1 MIKEKNEETGEV
13 KVIFSSEEFKKLKI
27 FGGAAA
33 VLLILSISLAGWAG
47 YSTNALHAE
56 NELYRSQLKM
66 ADEKMQALENKAKT
80 VEKISGQLQELVR
93 TNGGTVPENTG
104 MGTGGI
110 GGASTVPDIAKTAGN
125 KKEDDEKIAVSE
137 TPGELLKEMRRLD
150 ERLDKQIR
158 LVVALRS
165 EFMNQAYGAVS
176 SVVNPTAET
185 PNIWPVAGSISSY
198 YGYRTSPGGIG
209 STFHE
214 GVDIAG
220 DYGTPISATAA
231 GTVTQAGWV
240 GGYGY
245 LVEVKHADGIVT
257 RYGHNS
263 AVLVYEGQHVDQGSM
278 IALMGSTGNST
289 GPHCHYEVRIHG
301 EAVDPMYFLPQN
313 YCCLLYT
320 SPSPRD

>member
-80 VEKISGQLQELVR
+80 VEKISGQLQELVH

-185 PNIWPVAGSISSY
+185 PNIWPVAGPISSY

-231 GTVTQAGWV
+231 GTVTKAGWV

-245 LVEVKHADGIVT
+245 LVEVRHADGIVT

-301 EAVDPMYFLPQN
+301 EAVDPMYFLPQS
-313 YCCLLYT
+313 Y
-320 SPSPRD
+320 

>member
-93 TNGGTVPENTG
+93 TNGGTVPENTV

-150 ERLDKQIR
+150 ELLDKQIR

-185 PNIWPVAGSISSY
+185 PNIWPVAGPISSY

-313 YCCLLYT
+313 Y
-320 SPSPRD
+320 

>member
-13 KVIFSSEEFKKLKI
+13 KVIFSSEELKKLKI

-185 PNIWPVAGSISSY
+185 PNIWPVAGPISSY

-301 EAVDPMYFLPQN
+301 EAVDPMYFLPQS
-313 YCCLLYT
+313 Y
-320 SPSPRD
+320 

>member
-110 GGASTVPDIAKTAGN
+110 GGASTVPDIAKTSGN

-185 PNIWPVAGSISSY
+185 PNIWPVTGPISSY
-198 YGYRTSPGGIG
+198 YGYRISPGGIG

-313 YCCLLYT
+313 Y
-320 SPSPRD
+320 

>member
-47 YSTNALHAE
+47 YSTNALHTE

-185 PNIWPVAGSISSY
+185 PNIWPVAGPISSY

-231 GTVTQAGWV
+231 GTVTKAGWV

-245 LVEVKHADGIVT
+245 LVEVRHADGIVT

-289 GPHCHYEVRIHG
+289 GPHCHYEDRIHG
-301 EAVDPMYFLPQN
+301 EAVDPMYFLPQS
-313 YCCLLYT
+313 Y
-320 SPSPRD
+320 

>member
-1 MIKEKNEETGEV
+1 MTGEWMIKEKNEETGEV

-185 PNIWPVAGSISSY
+185 PNIWPVAGPISSY

-263 AVLVYEGQHVDQGSM
+263 AVLVCEGQHVDQGSM

-313 YCCLLYT
+313 Y
-320 SPSPRD
+320 

>member
-150 ERLDKQIR
+150 ELLDKQIC

-185 PNIWPVAGSISSY
+185 PNIWPVAGPISSY

-313 YCCLLYT
+313 Y
-320 SPSPRD
+320 

>member
-1 MIKEKNEETGEV
+1 MIKKKNEETGEV

-47 YSTNALHAE
+47 YNTNALHAE

-110 GGASTVPDIAKTAGN
+110 GGASTVPDIAKTAGD

-185 PNIWPVAGSISSY
+185 PNIWPVAGPISSY

-313 YCCLLYT
+313 Y
-320 SPSPRD
+320 

>member
-47 YSTNALHAE
+47 YSTNALHTE

-185 PNIWPVAGSISSY
+185 PNIWPVAGPISSY

-289 GPHCHYEVRIHG
+289 GPHCHYEVRING
-301 EAVDPMYFLPQN
+301 EAVDPMYFLPQS
-313 YCCLLYT
+313 Y
-320 SPSPRD
+320 

>member
-110 GGASTVPDIAKTAGN
+110 GGASTVPDIAKTTGN

-185 PNIWPVAGSISSY
+185 PNIWPVAGPISSY

-289 GPHCHYEVRIHG
+289 GPHCHYEVRING
-301 EAVDPMYFLPQN
+301 EAVDPMYFLPRN
-313 YCCLLYT
+313 Y
-320 SPSPRD
+320 

>member
-176 SVVNPTAET
+176 SVENPTAET
-185 PNIWPVAGSISSY
+185 PNMWPVAGPISSY
-198 YGYRTSPGGIG
+198 YRYRTSPGGIG

-313 YCCLLYT
+313 Y
-320 SPSPRD
+320 

>member
-185 PNIWPVAGSISSY
+185 PNIWPVAGPISSY

-220 DYGTPISATAA
+220 DYSTPISATAA

-289 GPHCHYEVRIHG
+289 GPHCHYEIRIHG

-313 YCCLLYT
+313 Y
-320 SPSPRD
+320 

>member
-93 TNGGTVPENTG
+93 TNGGTVPENAE

-185 PNIWPVAGSISSY
+185 PNIWPVAGPISSY

-231 GTVTQAGWV
+231 GTVTKAGWV

-245 LVEVKHADGIVT
+245 LVEVRHADGIVT

-313 YCCLLYT
+313 Y
-320 SPSPRD
+320 

>member
-185 PNIWPVAGSISSY
+185 PNIWPVAGPISSY

-231 GTVTQAGWV
+231 GTVTKAGWV

-245 LVEVKHADGIVT
+245 LVEVRHADGIVT

-289 GPHCHYEVRIHG
+289 GPHCHYEVRING
-301 EAVDPMYFLPQN
+301 EAVDPMYFLPQS
-313 YCCLLYT
+313 Y
-320 SPSPRD
+320 

>member
-176 SVVNPTAET
+176 SVLNPTAET
-185 PNIWPVAGSISSY
+185 PNIWPVAGPISSY

-301 EAVDPMYFLPQN
+301 EAVDPMYFLPQS
-313 YCCLLYT
+313 Y
-320 SPSPRD
+320 

>member
-185 PNIWPVAGSISSY
+185 PNIWPVAGPISSY
-198 YGYRTSPGGIG
+198 YGYRISPGGIG

-263 AVLVYEGQHVDQGSM
+263 AVLVYEGQHVDQGNM

-313 YCCLLYT
+313 Y
-320 SPSPRD
+320 

>member
-80 VEKISGQLQELVR
+80 VEKISGQLQELIR

-150 ERLDKQIR
+150 ELLDKQIR

-185 PNIWPVAGSISSY
+185 PNIWPVAGPISSY

-313 YCCLLYT
+313 Y
-320 SPSPRD
+320 

>member
-47 YSTNALHAE
+47 YSTNALHTE

-93 TNGGTVPENTG
+93 TNGGTVPENAE

-185 PNIWPVAGSISSY
+185 PNIWPVAGPISSY

-313 YCCLLYT
+313 Y
-320 SPSPRD
+320 

>member
-13 KVIFSSEEFKKLKI
+13 KVIFSSEEFKRLKI

-33 VLLILSISLAGWAG
+33 VLLILSAGLAGWAA
-47 YSTNALHAE
+47 YSTTALHAE

-104 MGTGGI
+104 TGGI
-110 GGASTVPDIAKTAGN
+110 GGASTVPDIAKTTGN
-125 KKEDDEKIAVSE
+125 KKKDDEKIAVSE
-137 TPGELLKEMRRLD
+137 TP
-150 ERLDKQIR
+150 
-158 LVVALRS
+158 
-165 EFMNQAYGAVS
+165 
-176 SVVNPTAET
+176 
-185 PNIWPVAGSISSY
+185 NIWPVTGPISSY

-257 RYGHNS
+257 RYGHNC

-301 EAVDPMYFLPQN
+301 EAVDPMYFLPQS
-313 YCCLLYT
+313 Y
-320 SPSPRD
+320 

>member
-33 VLLILSISLAGWAG
+33 VLLILSAGLAGWAA
-47 YSTNALHAE
+47 YSTTALHAE

-93 TNGGTVPENTG
+93 TSGGTVPKNTG
-104 MGTGGI
+104 IGGI
-110 GGASTVPDIAKTAGN
+110 GGASTVPDIAKTMDD
-125 KKEDDEKIAVSE
+125 KKADGEKIVMSE
-137 TPGELLKEMRRLD
+137 TPGELLREMRRLD

-165 EFMNQAYGAVS
+165 EFMNQDYGAVS

-185 PNIWPVAGSISSY
+185 PNIWPVAGPISSY

-289 GPHCHYEVRIHG
+289 GPHCHYEVRING
-301 EAVDPMYFLPQN
+301 EAVDPMYFLPRN
-313 YCCLLYT
+313 Y
-320 SPSPRD
+320 

>member
-1 MIKEKNEETGEV
+1 MNRLTGEWMIKEKNEETGEV

-150 ERLDKQIR
+150 ELLDKQIR

-185 PNIWPVAGSISSY
+185 PNIWPVAGPISSY

-313 YCCLLYT
+313 Y
-320 SPSPRD
+320 

>member
-137 TPGELLKEMRRLD
+137 TPGELLKEIRRLD

-185 PNIWPVAGSISSY
+185 PNIWPVAGPISSY

-231 GTVTQAGWV
+231 GTVTKAGWV

-245 LVEVKHADGIVT
+245 LVEVRHADGIVT

-301 EAVDPMYFLPQN
+301 EAVDPMYFLPQS
-313 YCCLLYT
+313 Y
-320 SPSPRD
+320 

>member
-47 YSTNALHAE
+47 YSTNALHTE

-93 TNGGTVPENTG
+93 TNGGTVPENAE

-110 GGASTVPDIAKTAGN
+110 GGASTVPDIAKTASN
-125 KKEDDEKIAVSE
+125 KKKDDEKIAVSE

-165 EFMNQAYGAVS
+165 EFMNQAYGTVS
-176 SVVNPTAET
+176 SVLNPTAET
-185 PNIWPVAGSISSY
+185 PNIWPVMGPISSY

-289 GPHCHYEVRIHG
+289 GPHCHYEVRING
-301 EAVDPMYFLPQN
+301 EAVDPMYFLPQS
-313 YCCLLYT
+313 Y
-320 SPSPRD
+320 

>member
-150 ERLDKQIR
+150 ELLDKQIR

-185 PNIWPVAGSISSY
+185 PNIWPVAGPISSY

-289 GPHCHYEVRIHG
+289 GPHCHYEVRIH
-301 EAVDPMYFLPQN
+301 
-313 YCCLLYT
+313 
-320 SPSPRD
+320 

>member
-125 KKEDDEKIAVSE
+125 KTEDDAKIAVSE

-150 ERLDKQIR
+150 ELLDKQIR

-165 EFMNQAYGAVS
+165 ECMNQAQGAVS

-185 PNIWPVAGSISSY
+185 PNIWPVAGPISSY

-313 YCCLLYT
+313 Y
-320 SPSPRD
+320 

>member
-185 PNIWPVAGSISSY
+185 PNIWPVAGPISSY

-278 IALMGSTGNST
+278 IALMGKIGRA
-289 GPHCHYEVRIHG
+289 HV
-301 EAVDPMYFLPQN
+301 
-313 YCCLLYT
+313 
-320 SPSPRD
+320 

>member
-93 TNGGTVPENTG
+93 TNGGTMPENTG
-104 MGTGGI
+104 IGGI
-110 GGASTVPDIAKTAGN
+110 GGASTVPDIAKTTGN
-125 KKEDDEKIAVSE
+125 KKKDDEKIAVSE

-165 EFMNQAYGAVS
+165 EFMNQAYGTVS
-176 SVVNPTAET
+176 SVLNPTAET

-313 YCCLLYT
+313 Y
-320 SPSPRD
+320 

>member
-33 VLLILSISLAGWAG
+33 VLFILSISLAGWAG
-47 YSTNALHAE
+47 YSTNALHTE

-185 PNIWPVAGSISSY
+185 PNIWPVAGPISSY

-231 GTVTQAGWV
+231 GTVTKAGWV

-245 LVEVKHADGIVT
+245 LVEVRHADGIVT

-301 EAVDPMYFLPQN
+301 EAVDPMYFLPQS
-313 YCCLLYT
+313 Y
-320 SPSPRD
+320 

>member
-150 ERLDKQIR
+150 ERLDNQIR

-185 PNIWPVAGSISSY
+185 PNIWPVAGPISSY

-301 EAVDPMYFLPQN
+301 EAVDPMYFLPQS
-313 YCCLLYT
+313 Y
-320 SPSPRD
+320 

>member
-47 YSTNALHAE
+47 YSTNALHTE

-185 PNIWPVAGSISSY
+185 PNIWPVAGPISSY

-231 GTVTQAGWV
+231 GTVTKAGWV

-313 YCCLLYT
+313 Y
-320 SPSPRD
+320 

>member
-27 FGGAAA
+27 FGGAAV
-33 VLLILSISLAGWAG
+33 VLLVLSAGLAGWAA
-47 YSTNALHAE
+47 YSTTALHAE
-56 NELYRSQLKM
+56 NELYRGQLKM

-93 TNGGTVPENTG
+93 TNGGTMPENT
-104 MGTGGI
+104 GTGGI
-110 GGASTVPDIAKTAGN
+110 GGASTVPDIAKTTDD
-125 KKEDDEKIAVSE
+125 KKADGEKIVVSE
-137 TPGELLKEMRRLD
+137 TPGELLKEIRCLD

-165 EFMNQAYGAVS
+165 EFMNRSYGVISA
-176 SVVNPTAET
+176 VVNPMADT
-185 PNIWPVAGSISSY
+185 PNVWPVAGPVSSY

-220 DYGTPISATAA
+220 DYGTPVSATAA

-245 LVEVKHADGIVT
+245 LVEVKHANGIVT

-301 EAVDPMYFLPQN
+301 EAVDPMYFLPQS
-313 YCCLLYT
+313 Y
-320 SPSPRD
+320 

>member
-110 GGASTVPDIAKTAGN
+110 GGASTVLDIAKTAGD

-158 LVVALRS
+158 LVVALHS

-185 PNIWPVAGSISSY
+185 PNIWPVAGPISSY

-313 YCCLLYT
+313 Y
-320 SPSPRD
+320 

>member
-110 GGASTVPDIAKTAGN
+110 GGASTVPYIAKTAGN

-176 SVVNPTAET
+176 SVVNSTAET
-185 PNIWPVAGSISSY
+185 PNIWPVAGPISSY

-313 YCCLLYT
+313 Y
-320 SPSPRD
+320 

>member
-27 FGGAAA
+27 FGSAAA

-158 LVVALRS
+158 LVVALHS

-185 PNIWPVAGSISSY
+185 PNIWPVAGPISSY

-313 YCCLLYT
+313 Y
-320 SPSPRD
+320 

>member
-125 KKEDDEKIAVSE
+125 KKEDDEKVAVSE

-185 PNIWPVAGSISSY
+185 PNIWPVAGPISSY

-313 YCCLLYT
+313 Y
-320 SPSPRD
+320 

>member
-47 YSTNALHAE
+47 YNTNALHAE

-150 ERLDKQIR
+150 ELLDKQIR

-185 PNIWPVAGSISSY
+185 PNIWPVAGPISSY

-313 YCCLLYT
+313 Y
-320 SPSPRD
+320 

>member
-150 ERLDKQIR
+150 ELLDKQIR

-185 PNIWPVAGSISSY
+185 PNIWPVAGPISSY
-198 YGYRTSPGGIG
+198 YGYRTTPGGIG

-313 YCCLLYT
+313 Y
-320 SPSPRD
+320 

>member
-66 ADEKMQALENKAKT
+66 EDEKMQALENKAKT

-150 ERLDKQIR
+150 ELLDKQIR

-185 PNIWPVAGSISSY
+185 PNIWPVAGPISSY

-313 YCCLLYT
+313 Y
-320 SPSPRD
+320 

>member
-150 ERLDKQIR
+150 ELLDKQIR

-185 PNIWPVAGSISSY
+185 PNIWPVMGPISSY

-313 YCCLLYT
+313 Y
-320 SPSPRD
+320 